1 MVKTATKESRAI
13 ATSYTWYLRN
23 TKIKTN
29 KIILKRTLK
38 NKSYI
43 PQPYNQNKIWY
54 YKIISRPSK
63 KTLWWSLF
71 QKK

>member
-1 MVKTATKESRAI
+1 MVKTTTKESRAI
-13 ATSYTWYLRN
+13 TISYTWNLRN

-29 KIILKRTLK
+29 KIILKRTLT

-54 YKIISRPSK
+54 YKIISKSSK
-63 KTLWWSLF
+63 KTLWRNLF